1 MPPTIRLVSERT
13 AEGRV
18 RDIFEE
24 IKAGLGTSFVPANF
38 RAAAHNP
45 DHLDTYWQQYKAIMH
60 GGSVDSATKEIV
72 AMVVSALN
80 RCDA

>member
-1 MPPTIRLVSERT
+1 MPTIKLVSERT

-18 RDIFEE
+18 REIYEE
-24 IKAGLGTSFVPANF
+24 IKAELGTSFVPANF

-45 DHLDTYWQQYKAIMH
+45 VHLEAYWQQYKTIM
-60 GGSVDSATKEIV
+60 GPGSLDKTIKEIL

-80 RCDA
+80 NCEA

>member
-1 MPPTIRLVSERT
+1 MPTIKLVAERT

-18 RDIFEE
+18 HEIYND
-24 IKAGLGTSFVPANF
+24 IKAFLGTSFVPVNF

-45 DHLDTYWQQYKAIMH
+45 DHLEAYWQQYKAIMG
-60 GGSVDSATKEIV
+60 GGSVDKAIKEIL

-80 RCDA
+80 NCQA

>member
-1 MPPTIRLVSERT
+1 MPPTIKLVSERL

-18 RDIFEE
+18 QAIFQE
-24 IKAGLGTSFVPANF
+24 IKTFLGTSFVPANF

-45 DHLDTYWQQYKAIMH
+45 DHLEAYWRQYKAIM
-60 GGSVDSATKEIV
+60 GSGSIDHATKEII

-80 RCDA
+80 TCHA

>member
-1 MPPTIRLVSERT
+1 MPPTIKLVAERT

-18 RDIFEE
+18 REIFDE
-24 IKAGLGTSFVPANF
+24 IKATLGTSFVPANF

-45 DHLDTYWQQYKAIMH
+45 DHLEAYWNQYRAIMY
-60 GGSVDSATKEIV
+60 GGSLDHALKEVI

-80 RCDA
+80 TCEA

>member
-1 MPPTIRLVSERT
+1 MPPTIRLVAERT

-18 RDIFEE
+18 REIFDE
-24 IKAGLGTSFVPANF
+24 IKATLGTSFVPANF

-45 DHLDTYWQQYKAIMH
+45 DHLEAYWKQYHAIMH
-60 GGSVDSATKEIV
+60 GGSLDHGLKEII

-80 RCDA
+80 TCEA